1 MLEQVILKW
10 LRVPPEPASPDGS
23 AGSVRV
29 FRAGKNYYRW
39 RVLMWAGTQAM
50 VVMGLLI
57 TVGGV
62 QSATRRMPAIARTVV
77 IAMEALGIATVVAGL
92 PFTFYLQR
100 LNYRMRWYIVT
111 DRSLRIRSG
120 IWSVEELTMTFANIQ
135 DLAVSAGP
143 LQGLLGLSD
152 IEVRSAGGGGG
163 GGKHEGMRNKHA
175 ARFEGVEH
183 AEALRDLIVERLRLY
198 RDAGLGDPDR
208 VPTYDPHESAL
219 RVLAEAKALRIVMP
233 IAMGQPNPAGSSTAS

>member
-1 MLEQVILKW
+1 MLEQTILNW

-39 RVLMWAGTQAM
+39 RVLMWAATQAM
-50 VVMGLLI
+50 VVLGLLI
-57 TVGGV
+57 TVAGV
-62 QSATRRMPAIARTVV
+62 QSATRRLPPVARTLAV
-77 IAMEALGIATVVAGL
+77 AMEALGIAAVVAGL

-135 DLAVSAGP
+135 DLAVASGP
-143 LQGLLGLSD
+143 LQGLLGLAD

-163 GGKHEGMRNKHA
+163 GKHEGMSNKHA

-219 RVLAEAKALRIVMP
+219 RVLAEARALRS
-233 IAMGQPNPAGSSTAS
+233 AMGSPNPADSSTAS

>member
-1 MLEQVILKW
+1 MLEQTILNW

-39 RVLMWAGTQAM
+39 RVLMWALTQVG
-50 VVMGLLI
+50 VVLGLLI

-62 QSATRRMPAIARTVV
+62 QSATRRLPPVARTLAV
-77 IAMEALGIATVVAGL
+77 AMEALGIAAVVAGL

-135 DLAVSAGP
+135 DLAVTAGP
-143 LQGLLGLSD
+143 LQGLLGLAD

-163 GGKHEGMRNKHA
+163 QHQGMSNKHA
-175 ARFEGVEH
+175 ARFEGVEQ

-198 RDAGLGDPDR
+198 RDAGLGDPDH
-208 VPTYDPHESAL
+208 VPTHDPHESAR
-219 RVLAEAKALRIVMP
+219 RVLAEAKALRI
-233 IAMGQPNPAGSSTAS
+233 AMA